1 MSLTP
6 REARILELWDT
17 GLSISQISERL
28 SCRKKVVENT
38 VSYFSGRSDQRLA
51 EKSIREG
58 SQKLAAAL
66 SEARQ

>member
-6 REARILELWDT
+6 REARILDLWDS
-17 GLSISQISERL
+17 GKSIAHIAEQL
-28 SCRKKVVENT
+28 ACPKKAVENT
-38 VSYFSGRSDQRLA
+38 ISYFSGRSDQRLA

-66 SEARQ
+66 KEARA